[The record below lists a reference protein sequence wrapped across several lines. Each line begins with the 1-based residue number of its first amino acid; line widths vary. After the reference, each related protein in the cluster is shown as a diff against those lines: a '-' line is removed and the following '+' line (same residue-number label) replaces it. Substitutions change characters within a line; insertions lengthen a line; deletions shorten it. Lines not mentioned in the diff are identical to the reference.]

1 MHRLVQVRSEVRRSE
16 YVRVKLWFLKK
27 NIWKCSKTK
36 LKEWGHSLRFPMNW
50 FGTSYFYFQIFSM
63 SELISFFFFMFFL
76 FLFGDKNAALKI
88 VTDVT
93 APHNWKK
100 LDEVCNCLNFL
111 ICFHLCCSSF
121 LNDSLFFFCLFSFDL
136 VTFGAMSVTLMFQR
150 PPFLQ
155 QTRTVWTPNNDFLVL
170 DQVIMSREEAHSPKC
185 DIKSVLSPYPLVLPY
200 PLPRYT
206 GACPDKGPA
215 VPELQVFFTLWIMVL
230 TAHNKNSQR
239 NNSVAFYAN

>member
-1 MHRLVQVRSEVRRSE
+1 MHRLVQVRSVVRRSE

-121 LNDSLFFFCLFSFDL
+121 LNAKLFFFVCLAL
-136 VTFGAMSVTLMFQR
+136 T
-150 PPFLQ
+150 
-155 QTRTVWTPNNDFLVL
+155 WW
-170 DQVIMSREEAHSPKC
+170 
-185 DIKSVLSPYPLVLPY
+185 PLVRCLWPSCSSAHLSSNKHA
-200 PLPRYT
+200 PSGPQTMTSWFWIRSS
-206 GACPDKGPA
+206 CP
-215 VPELQVFFTLWIMVL
+215 ERRLTLQNVT
-230 TAHNKNSQR
+230 
-239 NNSVAFYAN
+239 